1 MEGKKLSR
9 KLELKDIVLIG
20 RTFDEYCKM
29 FDITSID
36 GKKEKILDVASGVSS
51 FCAEANSKGYDV
63 AASDRIYC
71 FSAEEIE
78 EKCSKD
84 LELTMKKLS
93 DVKDLYR
100 WEFYKNIEDL
110 EKERKKAYTRF
121 IEDFK
126 QKLNTV
132 YIKTEYPK
140 SNFKDK
146 QFTVSLVSHFLFMY
160 DENLD
165 YEFHKQTIKEI
176 IRATSKEI
184 RIFPIVNL
192 RGEKSMF
199 VDRIMNDDDFTM
211 CKMQIIKVDYEFVN
225 GGNEML
231 IIRIK

>member
-1 MEGKKLSR
+1 MGGEKLSK

-20 RTFDEYCKM
+20 RTFNEYYKM
-29 FDITSID
+29 FDISSID
-36 GKKEKILDVASGVSS
+36 AKKEKILDVASGVSS

-63 AASDRIYC
+63 TASDRIYC

-84 LELTMKKLS
+84 LALTMKRLS
-93 DVKDLYR
+93 DVKDLYK
-100 WEFYKNIEDL
+100 WEFYKNIGDL

-126 QKLNTV
+126 QKLDTV

-146 QFTVSLVSHFLFMY
+146 RFTIALVSHFLFIY
-160 DENLD
+160 DEHLD

-176 IRATSKEI
+176 VRTTSKEI

-192 RGEKSMF
+192 KGEKSMF
-199 VDRIMNDDDFTM
+199 VNRIMNDDDFTM
-211 CKMQIIKVDYEFVN
+211 CKMQIIKVDYEFVK

-231 IIRIK
+231 TIRIK